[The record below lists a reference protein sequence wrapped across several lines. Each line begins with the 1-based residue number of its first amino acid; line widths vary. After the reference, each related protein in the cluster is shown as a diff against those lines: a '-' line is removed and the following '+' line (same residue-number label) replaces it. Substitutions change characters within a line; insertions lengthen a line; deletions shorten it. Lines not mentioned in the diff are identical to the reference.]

1 MLAVGVDVS
10 KGKSMVAA
18 LTGHGELLMRP
29 KEYAHVES
37 EMNALITQLQSYGN
51 EIRIVLEATSHY
63 HFAIVKKFQSAG
75 LFVSVVNPFLMKKYL
90 DGSIR
95 KGKTDKKDAI
105 KIATYCLEKWHKLRP
120 YEALDKQYDNL
131 RFLSRQYNQSI
142 SVKVKGKV
150 WLSQLLDQLMPGIK
164 GLLKSNHRNPM
175 RNVLYDFIEKYE
187 HYENI
192 LAFSQEEFVADYSA
206 WAKEKGYRYAVSRAE
221 EIYLLAQNAIPSRVT
236 DSSTCLAL
244 MQCLL
249 ILKQSEQACN
259 AILAQM
265 LEIAITLP
273 EYAVVRAMSGVGD
286 KLAPRL
292 IAEIGDVRR
301 FTSAKALNAY
311 AGNDAPPYQSG
322 QYEGTRRHISKRG
335 SKSLR
340 KAGYEAMKALKTVKP
355 TTDDAVYRFILQKEA
370 EGKPKNVAK
379 MAGLNKFLRTYYAR
393 VLELYSA

>member
-18 LTGHGELLMRP
+18 LTEYGELVMKPR
-29 KEYAHVES
+29 EYAHNES
-37 EMNALITQLQSYGN
+37 ELIGLITQLQSYGA

-63 HFAIVKKFQSAG
+63 HFSIVKRFQSAG

-105 KIATYCLEKWHKLRP
+105 KIATYCLEKWHKLTP
-120 YEALDKQYDNL
+120 HSPLDEQYEEL
-131 RFLSRQYNQSI
+131 RFLSRQYNQTI
-142 SVKVKGKV
+142 SMRVKGKV
-150 WLSQLLDQLMPGIK
+150 WLSQLLDQIMPGIK
-164 GLLKSNHRNPM
+164 TIFKGEHRNPDK
-175 RNVLYDFIEKYE
+175 NVLYDFIEKYG
-187 HYENI
+187 HYENV
-192 LAFSQEEFVADYSA
+192 LTLGMEKFMSEFIA
-206 WAKEKGYRYAVSRAE
+206 WAKEKGYRYATSKAE
-221 EIYLLAQNAIPSRVT
+221 QIYLLAQNAIPSRAA
-236 DSSTCLAL
+236 DSSGCLAL
-244 MQCLL
+244 MQCVFM
-249 ILKQSEQACN
+249 LKQSEHACN

-265 LEIAITLP
+265 QEIAMTLP
-273 EYAVVRAMSGVGD
+273 EYGVVRAMSGVGD

-355 TTDDAVYRFILQKEA
+355 IHDDAVYRFILQKEA

-379 MAGLNKFLRTYYAR
+379 MAGLNKFLRIYYAR
-393 VLELYSA
+393 VSEVYGA

>member
-18 LTGHGELLMRP
+18 LTEHGELVMRP
-29 KEYAHVES
+29 REYGHSES
-37 EMNALITQLQSYGN
+37 EMGALIAQLQIYD
-51 EIRIVLEATSHY
+51 EVRIVLEATSHY
-63 HFAIVKKFQSAG
+63 HFPIVKRFQSAG

-105 KIATYCLEKWHKLRP
+105 KIATYCLEKWHKLTP
-120 YEALDKQYDNL
+120 HSPLDKQYDEL
-131 RFLSRQYNQSI
+131 RFLSRQYNQTVSMR
-142 SVKVKGKV
+142 VKGKV
-150 WLSQLLDQLMPGIK
+150 WLSQLLDQIMPGIK
-164 GLLKSNHRNPM
+164 TIFKGEHRNPDK
-175 RNVLYDFIEKYE
+175 NVLYDFIEKYG
-187 HYENI
+187 HYENV
-192 LAFSQEEFVADYSA
+192 LTLGMEKFMTEFTA
-206 WAKEKGYRYAVSRAE
+206 WAKEKGYRYATSKAE
-221 EIYLLAQNAIPSRVT
+221 QIYLLAQNAIPSRAA
-236 DSSTCLAL
+236 DSSGCLAL
-244 MQCLL
+244 MQCVFT
-249 ILKQSEQACN
+249 LKQSEHACN

-265 LEIAITLP
+265 REIAMTLP
-273 EYAVVRAMSGVGD
+273 EYGIVRAMSGVGD
-286 KLAPRL
+286 RLAPRL

-355 TTDDAVYRFILQKEA
+355 VHDDAVYRFMLQKEA

-379 MAGLNKFLRTYYAR
+379 MAGLNKFLRIYYAR
-393 VLELYSA
+393 VSEVYGA